1 MDPNVNDP
9 EIRDQVMDYFADKI
23 YLYEDKLLVIICI
36 SEDKRQ
42 QITWRDWFSL
52 DEYWTDASPF
62 AEGGSP
68 RVRLLPPH
76 LHDLPTVRYPAWGA
90 AVIIGS
96 NPEEEPR

>member
-62 AEGGSP
+62 AEGGVLEFDCFP
-68 RVRLLPPH
+68 RISTISQPPAIPYGVR
-76 LHDLPTVRYPAWGA
+76 R
-90 AVIIGS
+90 
-96 NPEEEPR
+96 